1 MIEAAF
7 EDTSPYIHSDA
18 DTLDKVDFDHV
29 LEHAKMTVG
38 FAYEL
43 AFATSL

>member
-1 MIEAAF
+1 MIESAF
-7 EDTSPYIHSDA
+7 KDTNPYIHSDA

-38 FAYEL
+38 YAYEL
-43 AFATSL
+43 AFTASL